1 MSLRKSPHD
10 QALIKQA
17 GGMLHAVLERAT
29 ALALPGITLLALDQA
44 IHSQILAAGCRP
56 SFLGHEGFPNSAC
69 LSLNDQV
76 VHGIPD
82 QRVLKDG
89 DILGIDAGLWLD
101 HVCVDGAV
109 TIAIG
114 NISTEAARLLKGT
127 QRALKAG
134 IKEAKVG
141 ARVGKIS
148 HAIQCVAE
156 EEGFGIVRALV
167 GHGLGHSVWEPPQ
180 VPNFGYPSDGP
191 ILKAGQVIAIEPML
205 TLGTSEV
212 FVEADGWGIFTGD
225 GSLAAQFEHT
235 IIITQQGPLTV
246 T

>member
-10 QALIKQA
+10 LLLIKQA
-17 GGMLHAVLERAT
+17 GGILRSILVNVT
-29 ALALPGITLLALDQA
+29 ALALPGVTLLALDQH
-44 IHSQILAAGCRP
+44 INSLILSAGCRP

-82 QRVLKDG
+82 HRILKVG
-89 DILGIDAGLWLD
+89 DILGIDAGLWLE
-101 HVCVDGAV
+101 HVCVDGAI
-109 TIAIG
+109 TIPVG
-114 NISTEAARLLKGT
+114 SISQEATRLLKGT

-141 ARVGKIS
+141 ARVGMIS
-148 HAIQCVAE
+148 HAIQRVAE
-156 EEGFGIVRALV
+156 EECFGIVRALV
-167 GHGLGHSVWEPPQ
+167 GHGVGHSVWEPPQ
-180 VPNFGYPSDGP
+180 IPNFGYPSDGP

-205 TLGTSEV
+205 TLGTSDV
-212 FVEADGWGIFTGD
+212 FVEADGWGIVTAD

-235 IIITQQGPLTV
+235 VIITQQGPVTV